1 MKHKVPWNRTLLED
15 FIKEGLLTEDEEF
28 IMRTRLAGWSQ
39 VKQAMERNISTAT
52 VSNIVRRLKDKY
64 NKLNEQF
71 PDRFPPIKQ
80 NDVEDMLD
88 DTSKDKSVHTRFPC
102 ETCEKF
108 IEDNPIGTYLITMNG
123 HITVAIDGIIYDTFD
138 CRNRIVRDVWIV
150 NRD

>member
-64 NKLNEQF
+64 NELSEQF
-71 PDRFPPIKQ
+71 PDRFPLMKQ

-102 ETCEKF
+102 ETCENF
-108 IEDNPIGTYLITMNG
+108 IDKMSALDLIECHENCKYKKL
-123 HITVAIDGIIYDTFD
+123 IK
-138 CRNRIVRDVWIV
+138 
-150 NRD
+150 

>member
-1 MKHKVPWNRTLLED
+1 MKSKIPWNRTLLED

-64 NKLNEQF
+64 NKLSEQF
-71 PDRFPPIKQ
+71 PDRFPPMKQ
-80 NDVEDMLD
+80 NDVEDILD
-88 DTSKDKSVHTRFPC
+88 DTSKDKSIHTRFPC

-108 IEDNPIGTYLITMNG
+108 RDEMSALDLIGCYENCKYKKVIK
-123 HITVAIDGIIYDTFD
+123 
-138 CRNRIVRDVWIV
+138 
-150 NRD
+150 

>member
-28 IMRTRLAGWSQ
+28 IMRN
-39 VKQAMERNISTAT
+39 V
-52 VSNIVRRLKDKY
+52 
-64 NKLNEQF
+64 
-71 PDRFPPIKQ
+71 
-80 NDVEDMLD
+80 
-88 DTSKDKSVHTRFPC
+88 
-102 ETCEKF
+102 

>member
-64 NKLNEQF
+64 NDLSKQF
-71 PDRFPPIKQ
+71 PDRFPPMKQ
-80 NDVEDMLD
+80 NDVEDILD
-88 DTSKDKSVHTRFPC
+88 DITCDKSIHQTFTC
-102 ETCEKF
+102 ETCEHF
-108 IEDNPIGTYLITMNG
+108 IDKMTAKDLIKCHENCKYKKS
-123 HITVAIDGIIYDTFD
+123 IK
-138 CRNRIVRDVWIV
+138 
-150 NRD
+150 

>member
-108 IEDNPIGTYLITMNG
+108 INKMSALDLMECHENCRYKKLIK
-123 HITVAIDGIIYDTFD
+123 
-138 CRNRIVRDVWIV
+138 
-150 NRD
+150 

>member
-39 VKQAMERNISTAT
+39 VKQSMERNISTAT

-64 NKLNEQF
+64 SKLSEQF
-71 PDRFPPIKQ
+71 PDRFPPMKQ

-108 IEDNPIGTYLITMNG
+108 IDKMTAKDLIECHDNCKYKKSIK
-123 HITVAIDGIIYDTFD
+123 
-138 CRNRIVRDVWIV
+138 
-150 NRD
+150 

>member
-64 NKLNEQF
+64 RKLSGQF
-71 PDRFPPIKQ
+71 TDRFPPMKQ

-102 ETCEKF
+102 EPCANF
-108 IEDNPIGTYLITMNG
+108 IDQMSALDLIECHENCKYKKL
-123 HITVAIDGIIYDTFD
+123 IK
-138 CRNRIVRDVWIV
+138 
-150 NRD
+150 

>member
-1 MKHKVPWNRTLLED
+1 MKHKVPWNKTLLED

-64 NKLNEQF
+64 AELSEQF

-80 NDVEDMLD
+80 NNVEDLLD
-88 DTSKDKSVHTRFPC
+88 DKVGILDIKA
-102 ETCEKF
+102 K
-108 IEDNPIGTYLITMNG
+108 IEHLNIFTANIFNLQ
-123 HITVAIDGIIYDTFD
+123 
-138 CRNRIVRDVWIV
+138 
-150 NRD
+150 

>member
-39 VKQAMERNISTAT
+39 VKQAIERNISTAT

-64 NKLNEQF
+64 NELSGQF
-71 PDRFPPIKQ
+71 PDRFPPMKQ

-88 DTSKDKSVHTRFPC
+88 DTSKDKSSQHTIPC
-102 ETCEKF
+102 ETCEHFVDKMKAKDL
-108 IEDNPIGTYLITMNG
+108 IECHENCKYKKSIK
-123 HITVAIDGIIYDTFD
+123 
-138 CRNRIVRDVWIV
+138 
-150 NRD
+150 